1 MNSRDKWEMVEESNR
16 QRAIAQNGNNGE
28 HYEEESGQLEF
39 NFWEEQ
45 ETTPP
50 EVIDDVCDNNSF
62 NVDVA
67 YPRDFG
73 TLGTAFIEK
82 PETYDLNVDKIK
94 TISDVKLVLYAMN
107 LCLQTFGEPD
117 EKQLN
122 LISRE
127 IFTLRK

>member
-1 MNSRDKWEMVEESNR
+1 MNSRDKWEMMEESNR
-16 QRAIAQNGNNGE
+16 QRAIAQNGNNVE

-45 ETTPP
+45 EYPT
-50 EVIDDVCDNNSF
+50 EVIDDISNFSLSIG
-62 NVDVA
+62 DVA
-67 YPRDFG
+67 YPHQIG